1 MIMAPWLLLVAF
13 TTGSPYVSPP
23 ADPLPSILLIV
34 VDDLGWTDLGCTGS
48 SFYETPS
55 IDRLAAQGVRYTSA
69 YAACPVCSP
78 TRVSIQTGIHPARL
92 ATTDYF
98 GAAGPERWKR
108 KTPSLPAAY
117 LDRLPLEQLTIAEI
131 LKSNGYATF
140 FAGKWH
146 LGPEGFWPEDQG
158 YDVNRGGVTRGGPY
172 GGKKY
177 FSPYGNP
184 RLSDGPEGEHLPDRL
199 ASETIKFIEQHQQQ
213 PFLAVLCF
221 YSVHTPL
228 IAREDLAAKYRKK
241 RADLDLEPKWGKERQ
256 RKVRLVQQHAVYAAM
271 VEAMDAAV
279 GRVLQSLDDL
289 KLAEKTIVMLISD
302 NGGLSTSEGHPTSNL
317 PLRAGKG
324 WMYEGG
330 IRVPFIARGP
340 GIDGDGRSCSRNI
353 QSTDL
358 LPTLLDMTSLAK
370 PEGWEVD
377 GNSFFASL
385 RAEETTTA
393 PPLYWHYP
401 HYGNQG
407 GSPASAI
414 LDGDLK
420 LIEHLDDGK
429 LELFNVEQDPG
440 ETNQLNDAQPQQ
452 LKRLHRMLQNW
463 RIEVGA
469 RMPTARPDPPR
480 SDD

>member
-1 MIMAPWLLLVAF
+1 MIMAPWLLLVAL

-23 ADPLPSILLIV
+23 ADPPPSILLIV

>member
-1 MIMAPWLLLVAF
+1 MAPWLLLVAL
-13 TTGSPYVSPP
+13 TTSSPCVSPP
-23 ADPLPSILLIV
+23 ADPPPSILLIV

>member
-1 MIMAPWLLLVAF
+1 LIMAPWLLLVAF

-23 ADPLPSILLIV
+23 ADPPPSILLIV

>member
-1 MIMAPWLLLVAF
+1 MIMAPWLLVVGF

-23 ADPLPSILLIV
+23 ADPPPSILLIV

>member
-1 MIMAPWLLLVAF
+1 MAPWLLLVAF

-23 ADPLPSILLIV
+23 ADPPPSILLIV